1 MAARRLAVCRWSSLL
16 VVVAPLAGCARQP
29 PRHGPSYADDWGR
42 TVTLAAPA
50 RRIVSLSPST
60 TEIVF
65 ALGLGSRLAGRTRWC
80 DYPAAARA
88 VADVGDGIAP
98 NVEAI
103 AARRPDLVLLY
114 ASPANRPAVQRL
126 EALGIATAA
135 LALDRAEDVRR
146 AARLIGALA
155 GATGVADSL
164 VAAFDSSRA
173 AAAGEAAPPTGRRPR
188 LYVHVWTD
196 PPVTVGRGSYL
207 AEILRDAGADNL
219 FDDVTASSATIS
231 LESLARRDPD
241 AIVVLT
247 GDTLGEPP
255 PLADRPPWRAVRAVR
270 EARYLLLD
278 GSLYGRP
285 SPRMPLAVRD
295 LAARLRRLAVR

>member
-16 VVVAPLAGCARQP
+16 VLVAPLAGCARQP
-29 PRHGPSYADDWGR
+29 PRHGPSYVDDWGR
-42 TVTLAAPA
+42 AITLAAPA

-65 ALGLGSRLAGRTRWC
+65 ALGLGGSLAGRTRWC

-88 VADVGDGIAP
+88 VADVGDGISP

-114 ASPANRPAVQRL
+114 ASPANRPAAQRL

-155 GATGVADSL
+155 GAKGVADSL

-173 AAAGEAAPPTGRRPR
+173 AAREAVPPAGRRPR

-207 AEILRDAGADNL
+207 AEILHDAGADNL
-219 FDDVTASSATIS
+219 FDDVSTSSATIS

-247 GDTLGEPP
+247 GDTLGAPP

-285 SPRMPLAVRD
+285 SPRMPLAVAD
-295 LAARLRRLAVR
+295 LVARLRRVAVR

>member
-1 MAARRLAVCRWSSLL
+1 VAARRLAVCRWSSLL

-29 PRHGPSYADDWGR
+29 PRHGPSYVDDWGR

-114 ASPANRPAVQRL
+114 ASPANRPAAQRL

-146 AARLIGALA
+146 AARLIGTLA

-173 AAAGEAAPPTGRRPR
+173 AAASAAAPPTGRRPR
-188 LYVHVWTD
+188 LYVHVWAD

-207 AEILRDAGADNL
+207 AEILHDAGADNL
-219 FDDVTASSATIS
+219 FDDVTTSSATIS

-241 AIVVLT
+241 AILVLT
-247 GDTLGEPP
+247 GDTLGAPP
-255 PLADRPPWRAVRAVR
+255 PLAGRPPWRAVRAVR

-295 LAARLRRLAVR
+295 LVVRLRRLAAR

>member
-1 MAARRLAVCRWSSLL
+1 VAARRLAVCRWSSLL

-29 PRHGPSYADDWGR
+29 PRHGPSHVDDWGR

-50 RRIVSLSPST
+50 RHIVSLSPST

-80 DYPAAARA
+80 DYPAAARV
-88 VADVGDGIAP
+88 VADVGDGISP

-114 ASPANRPAVQRL
+114 ASPANRPAAQRL

-155 GATGVADSL
+155 GAERVADSL

-173 AAAGEAAPPTGRRPR
+173 AAAREAVPPTGRRPR

-207 AEILRDAGADNL
+207 AEILHDAGADNL
-219 FDDVTASSATIS
+219 FDDVTTSSATIS

-247 GDTLGEPP
+247 TDTLGALP

-295 LAARLRRLAVR
+295 LVVRMRRLAVR

>member
-1 MAARRLAVCRWSSLL
+1 MAARRLAVCRWYSLL
-16 VVVAPLAGCARQP
+16 VLVAPLAGCARQP
-29 PRHGPSYADDWGR
+29 PRHGPSHVDDWGR
-42 TVTLAAPA
+42 TVVLSAPA

-65 ALGLGSRLAGRTRWC
+65 ALGLGDRLAGRTRWC
-80 DYPAAARA
+80 DHPPAARR
-88 VADVGDGIAP
+88 VADVGDGLAP

-114 ASPANRPAVQRL
+114 ASPANRPAAQRL

-135 LALDRAEDVRR
+135 LALDRAEDVGR
-146 AARLIGALA
+146 AARLIGVLA
-155 GATGVADSL
+155 GAERAADSL
-164 VAAFDSSRA
+164 VAAFDSARA
-173 AAAGEAAPPTGRRPR
+173 AAAREAAPPTRRRPR
-188 LYVHVWTD
+188 LYVHVWAD

-207 AEILRDAGADNL
+207 AEILRDAGAENV
-219 FDDVTASSATIS
+219 FDDVTTSSATVS

-247 GDTLGEPP
+247 SDTLGAPP
-255 PLADRPPWRAVRAVR
+255 PLGERPQWRAVGAVR
-270 EARYLLLD
+270 ESRFLLLD

-285 SPRMPLAVRD
+285 SPRMPFAVRD

>member
-1 MAARRLAVCRWSSLL
+1 V
-16 VVVAPLAGCARQP
+16 
-29 PRHGPSYADDWGR
+29 DDWGR
-42 TVTLAAPA
+42 TVVLSAPA

-65 ALGLGSRLAGRTRWC
+65 ALGLGDRLAGRTRWC
-80 DYPAAARA
+80 DYPPAARG
-88 VADVGDGIAP
+88 VADVGDGLAP

-114 ASPANRPAVQRL
+114 ASPANRPAAQRL

-135 LALDRAEDVRR
+135 LALDRAEDVGR

-155 GATGVADSL
+155 GAERVADSL
-164 VAAFDSSRA
+164 VAAFDSARA
-173 AAAGEAAPPTGRRPR
+173 AAAREAAPPTGRRPR
-188 LYVHVWTD
+188 LYVHVWAD

-207 AEILRDAGADNL
+207 AEILRDAGAENL
-219 FDDVTASSATIS
+219 FDDVTTSSATIS

-247 GDTLGEPP
+247 SDTLGAPP
-255 PLADRPPWRAVRAVR
+255 PLGERPPWRAVGAVR
-270 EARYLLLD
+270 EGRFLLLD
-278 GSLYGRP
+278 ESLYGRP
-285 SPRMPLAVRD
+285 SPRMPFAVRD

>member
-1 MAARRLAVCRWSSLL
+1 MAARRLSFRHWLTL
-16 VVVAPLAGCARQP
+16 GIVVAPLAGCREHL
-29 PRHGPSYADDWGR
+29 PRSGPSAIDAWGR
-42 TVTLAAPA
+42 TVSLAAPA

-65 ALGLGSRLAGRTRWC
+65 AFGLGDRLVGRTRWC

-114 ASPANRPAVQRL
+114 ASLSNRPAAQRL
-126 EALGIATAA
+126 AALGIATAA
-135 LALDRAEDVRR
+135 LALDRAEDVRT
-146 AARLIGALA
+146 AARLVGALA
-155 GATGVADSL
+155 GVKGAADSL
-164 VAAFDSSRA
+164 VAAFDSARAGAARDA
-173 AAAGEAAPPTGRRPR
+173 AATGGRRPR
-188 LYVHVWTD
+188 LYVHVWAE

-207 AEILRDAGADNL
+207 AEILRDAGADNV
-219 FDDVTASSATIS
+219 FDDVPTSSATVS

-247 GDTLGEPP
+247 SDTLGAPP
-255 PLADRPPWRAVRAVR
+255 PLAARPPWRAVRAVR
-270 EARYLLLD
+270 EGRYLLLD

-295 LAARLRRLAVR
+295 LAARLHHLPIR

>member
-1 MAARRLAVCRWSSLL
+1 VAARRLAVCRWSSLL
-16 VVVAPLAGCARQP
+16 VLVAPLAGCAGQP
-29 PRHGPSYADDWGR
+29 PRHGPSDVDDWGR
-42 TVTLAAPA
+42 TVALAAPA

-65 ALGLGSRLAGRTRWC
+65 ALGLGGRLVGRTRWC
-80 DYPAAARA
+80 DHPPAARG
-88 VADVGDGIAP
+88 VADVGDGLAP

-114 ASPANRPAVQRL
+114 ASPANRPAAQRL

-155 GATGVADSL
+155 GAARAADSL
-164 VAAFDSSRA
+164 VAAFDSARGA
-173 AAAGEAAPPTGRRPR
+173 AARESAPPAGRRPR

-207 AEILRDAGADNL
+207 AEILRDAGAENL
-219 FDDVTASSATIS
+219 FDDVPTSSATVS
-231 LESLARRDPD
+231 LESLARRNPD
-241 AIVVLT
+241 AVVVLT
-247 GDTLGEPP
+247 SDTLGAPP
-255 PLADRPPWRAVRAVR
+255 PLGDRPPWRAVEAVR
-270 EARYLLLD
+270 EGRFLLLD

-285 SPRMPLAVRD
+285 SPRMPFAVRD
-295 LAARLRRLAVR
+295 LAARLRRLPVR